1 MKGFLRM
8 GRSLLLSL
16 TLLAAWMLPLF
27 GDAALPVAAASVDYP
42 VQLMNIAAKDNSSVL
57 TAGGTGDGAAVL
69 PKAPGKDLT
78 LSWRFDR
85 VGKDS
90 VGTFFKLVNAASGRL
105 LTPAGYQVSAG
116 TSVILY
122 GSESAK
128 SQHWYVIPV
137 QQDRLGNDL
146 YYKIVNYS
154 DTSLALTR
162 GASGMSLASYTGAD
176 NQLFLLNADGLQG
189 FAGYCQDD
197 NTGKVKAAD
206 IGGLFGEVVEVST
219 FADLKKYATADEP
232 YTIVVTADLKVTSL
246 QKDSSGRYYCPD
258 GRIYVHS
265 NKTIIGSYN
274 AHTLYNVQFCTA
286 TKHGVGNNIIIKNF
300 DLQHDAESNGNDS
313 IVVYFGSGQ
322 NLWVDHCTFTGHA
335 AVNTASTGLEDWDK
349 FLACCYDADYCS
361 VSDSS
366 FGLHEYGLILGYP
379 ADDEN
384 SYKTYNN
391 FPRMSLLGNRFTN
404 TITRGPGL
412 MRYGYFHSM
421 NNYVNT
427 FSMAYTVHTACKIY
441 AENCYYDGGS
451 IKGNVICDWNSVTYP
466 GSYAESGSKFVN
478 CKRTTI
484 EGQAQN
490 CTWRPNK
497 NYSYVTLSADQAKTY
512 CESYTGCQTSKNNM
526 MYLRYGTKGIPS
538 AGYTESPSAPT
549 AASFPEGAA
558 YRIKNVNSG
567 LYMQVAGGKAENGA
581 NVQQWGTGGTSV
593 HDVWKLY
600 SAGDGYYYIVSALGD
615 GASFVLDV
623 AGKKADNGANLDIY
637 QYNGGTNQ
645 QFMFTANGSGSYK
658 LRTRISG
665 AASAVEVANGD
676 TGSGANVQQW
686 QINGAAC
693 QDWILEEATDPG
705 CKMDVSLIY
714 GFENENSGQMM
725 EIANASMQDG
735 ANVQQ
740 YPSNGLDCQKWV
752 LTAYGSGNLYYIR
765 SAQDDSFALRAES
778 GENGGNLSIAPF
790 AAKSDAQLFR
800 FVKNLNGSYSIL
812 THASAEACLV
822 ETGYASKENGAN
834 VQQWENTSNGCQRW
848 LLHTEAKPV
857 RGNVNRDGS
866 LSVAD
871 LVLVQRWLTRVPDTT
886 LADWKAAD
894 LTGDGI
900 LTGADLVLLRQALR
914 AV

>member
-27 GDAALPVAAASVDYP
+27 GDAALPAAAASVDYP

-246 QKDSSGRYYCPD
+246 QKDSSDRYYCPD

-286 TKHGVGNNIIIKNF
+286 TKNGVGNNIIIKNF

-451 IKGNVICDWNSVTYP
+451 IKGNVICDWNPVTYP

-497 NYSYVTLSADQAKTY
+497 NYNYVTLSADQAKTY

-538 AGYTESPSAPT
+538 ARYTESPSAPT

-581 NVQQWGTGGTSV
+581 NVQQWGTDGTFV

-623 AGKKADNGANLDIY
+623 AEKKADNGANLDIY

-645 QFMFTANGSGSYK
+645 QFMFTANGNGSYK

-665 AASAVEVANGD
+665 DASAVEVANGD

-693 QDWILEEATDPG
+693 QDWILEEAADPG

-752 LTAYGSGNLYYIR
+752 LTAYGSENLYYIR
-765 SAQDDSFALRAES
+765 SARDDSFALRAES

-790 AAKSDAQLFR
+790 ATESDAQLFR

-857 RGNVNRDGS
+857 RGDVNRDGS

-914 AV
+914 TV

>member
-1 MKGFLRM
+1 
-8 GRSLLLSL
+8 
-16 TLLAAWMLPLF
+16 
-27 GDAALPVAAASVDYP
+27 
-42 VQLMNIAAKDNSSVL
+42 
-57 TAGGTGDGAAVL
+57 
-69 PKAPGKDLT
+69 
-78 LSWRFDR
+78 
-85 VGKDS
+85 
-90 VGTFFKLVNAASGRL
+90 
-105 LTPAGYQVSAG
+105 
-116 TSVILY
+116 
-122 GSESAK
+122 
-128 SQHWYVIPV
+128 
-137 QQDRLGNDL
+137 
-146 YYKIVNYS
+146 
-154 DTSLALTR
+154 
-162 GASGMSLASYTGAD
+162 
-176 NQLFLLNADGLQG
+176 
-189 FAGYCQDD
+189 
-197 NTGKVKAAD
+197 
-206 IGGLFGEVVEVST
+206 
-219 FADLKKYATADEP
+219 
-232 YTIVVTADLKVTSL
+232 
-246 QKDSSGRYYCPD
+246 
-258 GRIYVHS
+258 
-265 NKTIIGSYN
+265 
-274 AHTLYNVQFCTA
+274 
-286 TKHGVGNNIIIKNF
+286 
-300 DLQHDAESNGNDS
+300 
-313 IVVYFGSGQ
+313 
-322 NLWVDHCTFTGHA
+322 
-335 AVNTASTGLEDWDK
+335 
-349 FLACCYDADYCS
+349 
-361 VSDSS
+361 
-366 FGLHEYGLILGYP
+366 
-379 ADDEN
+379 
-384 SYKTYNN
+384 
-391 FPRMSLLGNRFTN
+391 
-404 TITRGPGL
+404 

-538 AGYTESPSAPT
+538 ARYTEAPSAPT

-581 NVQQWGTGGTSV
+581 NVQQWGTDGTSV

-645 QFMFTANGSGSYK
+645 QFMFTANGNGSYK

-665 AASAVEVANGD
+665 DASAVEVANGD

-790 AAKSDAQLFR
+790 TAGNDSQLFR

-834 VQQWENTSNGCQRW
+834 VQQWENTSSSCQRW
-848 LLHTEAKPV
+848 LLHTEAKPI
-857 RGNVNRDGS
+857 RGDVNRDGS

-914 AV
+914 AA